1 MLLPSLSP
9 WTVLICASF
18 AWAAYSDIKE
28 RRVADIVW
36 VPAVLGII
44 EYIAQFSYW
53 YLIVPISILPFL
65 IAGYKLK
72 KLEEADIIAAEVI
85 AFNPY
90 PAFWYLLLSMIL
102 VVIAGH
108 LIYLWITH
116 TPKDRVISLAEY
128 VQAKNKWMPKHYSRS
143 EVLENAFLAPEKN
156 DDLEVTYCFPIVAY
170 LGIGFLLYAA
180 VMAFL

>member
-9 WTVLICASF
+9 WMILMCISF

-36 VPAVLGII
+36 VPAALGII
-44 EYIAQFSYW
+44 EYIAQFRYW
-53 YLIVPISILPFL
+53 YFIVPIAILPFL
-65 IAGYKLK
+65 IVGYKLK
-72 KLEEADIIAAEVI
+72 KLEGADIIATEMI

-102 VVIAGH
+102 VVIASH
-108 LIYLWITH
+108 LLYLYITR
-116 TPKDRVISLAEY
+116 TPRDTVISFAEY
-128 VQAKNKWMPKHYSRS
+128 LQTHRWMPKNGDER
-143 EVLENAFLAPEKN
+143 EVLRNTVQKLKN
-156 DDLEVTYCFPIVAY
+156 RDEIEVTYCFPIVAY